1 MNIYGQTRESGEKAL
16 QTEAKT
22 AKLDTKN
29 GWLLCP
35 RCGRGKVLRLNLETR
50 ARSLTVYCKVCGK
63 ESIVN
68 IDECLCLRAC
78 AT

>member
-22 AKLDTKN
+22 AKLNTKN

-68 IDECLCLRAC
+68 IDECLCLRAR

>member
-1 MNIYGQTRESGEKAL
+1 MRESEEKPL
-16 QTEAKT
+16 QTSSERVKLIAK
-22 AKLDTKN
+22 D

-35 RCGRGKVLRLNLETR
+35 RCGRGKVLRLNPETR
-50 ARSLTVYCKVCGK
+50 ARSLTVYCKLCGK

-68 IDECLCLRAC
+68 IDECLCHRAC

>member
-1 MNIYGQTRESGEKAL
+1 ML
-16 QTEAKT
+16 QSKRNDG
-22 AKLDTKN
+22 KLVTKD
-29 GWLLCP
+29 GWLMCP
-35 RCGRGKVLRLNLETR
+35 RCGRGKVLRLDPGTR
-50 ARSLTVYCKVCGK
+50 AKDLPVYCKCCRM

>member
-1 MNIYGQTRESGEKAL
+1 MQTGRKDD
-16 QTEAKT
+16 
-22 AKLDTKN
+22 KLVAKN

-35 RCGRGKVLRLNLETR
+35 HCGKGKVLRLNPETR
-50 ARSLTVYCKVCGK
+50 AQSLTVYCKICGK
-63 ESIVN
+63 ETIVN

>member
-1 MNIYGQTRESGEKAL
+1 MQTRRKGD
-16 QTEAKT
+16 
-22 AKLDTKN
+22 KLAAKN

-35 RCGRGKVLRLNLETR
+35 CCGKGKVLRLNPETR
-50 ARSLTVYCKVCGK
+50 ARSLTVYCKVCGR

-68 IDECLCLRAC
+68 IDECLCLSAC

>member
-1 MNIYGQTRESGEKAL
+1 MNIYGQAEESGGKAL
-16 QTEAKT
+16 QTEVKT
-22 AKLDTKN
+22 AKLNAKN

-35 RCGRGKVLRLNLETR
+35 RCGRGKVLRLNPDTR
-50 ARSLTVYCKVCGK
+50 ARSLTVYCKICGK

-68 IDECLCLRAC
+68 IDECLCLSAC